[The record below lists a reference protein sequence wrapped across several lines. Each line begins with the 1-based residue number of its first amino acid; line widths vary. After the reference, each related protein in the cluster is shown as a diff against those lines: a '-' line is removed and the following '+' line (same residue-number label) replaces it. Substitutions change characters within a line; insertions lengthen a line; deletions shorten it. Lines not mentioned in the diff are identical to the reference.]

1 MDGWQVDGDGDE
13 DGDDRAA
20 DEEEEEEEEEDGG
33 REGCDAPNN
42 LANRASL

>member
-13 DGDDRAA
+13 DEDDRAA
-20 DEEEEEEEEEDGG
+20 DEEEEEEEDGG